1 MLKVVGTLFIEDR
14 KLLLNKPRKN
24 PTYQLIAG
32 KVESGEDIVHAAI
45 RECEEELGTTNLNHE
60 LFEFI
65 MDFEEIA
72 SSDPNLKIHFHAFI
86 YNGKLIDEPKTSDE
100 ISDFVWYDTSQ
111 KDIALTPTLQHKIIP
126 YCLEHNLID

>member
-32 KVESGEDIVHAAI
+32 KVENGEDILHAAI
-45 RECEEELGTTNLNHE
+45 RECEEELGTKNLEHN

-72 SSDPNLKIHFHAFI
+72 SSDPNLKIHFYAFR
-86 YNGKLIDEPKTSDE
+86 YNGKLVDDPKTSDE
-100 ISDFVWYDTSQ
+100 IAGFVWYDTSRH
-111 KDIALTPTLQHKIIP
+111 DIQLTPTLKHKIIP
-126 YCLEHNLID
+126 YCLINKLID